1 MFKLQAHQRE
11 ELSRSFSW
19 AAFATSAFLY
29 VTYEVVSAGWLIKI
43 DDQISTAHRVAFPGW
58 VNFILLRIDD
68 LGLRWLSATSI
79 LLLSAYL
86 WRRFN
91 TYRPVLLS
99 LLALLA
105 LNGVVGLLKLF
116 IGRTKPRLNMDILN
130 YGGMS
135 FPSGHISNAVLVWG
149 LFAYLVYKYLWHQ
162 QKSAKYLITIISSVT
177 SAIFC
182 VSLFRDTHW
191 FSDLVG
197 GIFLGMALL
206 ISVTAFDR
214 IVPSRR
220 IQS

>member
-1 MFKLQAHQRE
+1 MLKLQASQRE

-43 DDQISTAHRVAFPGW
+43 DDQISTAHRFTFPSP
-58 VNFILLRIDD
+58 VNFVLLRIDD

-79 LLLSAYL
+79 LILSAYL

-91 TYRPVLLS
+91 TYRPFFLS
-99 LLALLA
+99 TLALLA
-105 LNGVVGLLKLF
+105 LNGVVGLLKLS

-149 LFAYLVYKYLWHQ
+149 LFAYLIHKYLWHEAN
-162 QKSAKYLITIISSVT
+162 SAKYLIIIISSIT

-197 GIFLGMALL
+197 GIFLGGALL
-206 ISVTAFDR
+206 ISVTTFDR
-214 IVPSRR
+214 VIPSRKVR
-220 IQS
+220 T

>member
-43 DDQISTAHRVAFPGW
+43 DDQISTAHRVTFPGW

-149 LFAYLVYKYLWHQ
+149 LFAYLVYKYLWREQ
-162 QKSAKYLITIISSVT
+162 NSAKYLITIISSVT

-197 GIFLGMALL
+197 GIFLGLALL

>member
-1 MFKLQAHQRE
+1 
-11 ELSRSFSW
+11 
-19 AAFATSAFLY
+19 
-29 VTYEVVSAGWLIKI
+29 
-43 DDQISTAHRVAFPGW
+43 
-58 VNFILLRIDD
+58 
-68 LGLRWLSATSI
+68 
-79 LLLSAYL
+79 
-86 WRRFN
+86 
-91 TYRPVLLS
+91 
-99 LLALLA
+99 
-105 LNGVVGLLKLF
+105 
-116 IGRTKPRLNMDILN
+116 MDILN